1 LVDDVFRITMGNT
14 LIVITGFMGSGKSA
28 VASALS
34 RHFEREVIDLDE
46 TIAEVEGRS
55 ARQLID
61 EGGEGS
67 FREIETR
74 VLERLLANSTTGI
87 IALGGGAW
95 TIPRNRDLINQHGGI
110 SVWLDA
116 PFDLCWKRI
125 VASGDERPLARD
137 EQEARELYERR
148 LPHYKSAELQIVAS
162 EDKPIEEIVEEIV
175 QALLRR
181 PGEHD

>member
-1 LVDDVFRITMGNT
+1 MSNRP
-14 LIVITGFMGSGKSA
+14 IVITGFMGSGKSA

-34 RHFEREVIDLDE
+34 RGLQCKAIDLDE
-46 TIAEVEGRS
+46 AIAEAEGRS
-55 ARQLID
+55 ARQTID
-61 EGGEGS
+61 ETGEGS

-74 VLERLLANSTTGI
+74 TLEKSLANLPAGI

-125 VASGDERPLARD
+125 LASGDERPLARN

-148 LPHYKSAELQIVAS
+148 LAHYKRANLHIEARDDKSLAETVG
-162 EDKPIEEIVEEIV
+162 EII
-175 QALLRR
+175 QALSS
-181 PGEHD
+181 H

>member
-1 LVDDVFRITMGNT
+1 MSNRP
-14 LIVITGFMGSGKSA
+14 IVITGFMGSGKSA

-34 RHFEREVIDLDE
+34 RGLQCEAIDLDE
-46 TIAEVEGRS
+46 AIAEAEGRS
-55 ARQLID
+55 ARQIID
-61 EGGEGS
+61 ETGEGS

-74 VLERLLANSTTGI
+74 ALEKSLANLPTGI

-125 VASGDERPLARD
+125 VASGYQRPLARN
-137 EQEARELYERR
+137 EQEARKIYETR
-148 LPHYKSAELQIVAS
+148 LPHYQSAELQIAAS

-175 QALLRR
+175 RALSRR
-181 PGEHD
+181 PSEHD

>member
-1 LVDDVFRITMGNT
+1 MDNT

-46 TIAEVEGRS
+46 AIAEVEGRS

-95 TIPRNRDLINQHGGI
+95 SIPRNRDLINQHGGI

-125 VASGDERPLARD
+125 VASGYERPLARD

-148 LPHYKSAELQIVAS
+148 LADYERAHLHIEARDDKSIDETVG
-162 EDKPIEEIVEEIV
+162 EII
-175 QALLRR
+175 QALSSHRI
-181 PGEHD
+181 

>member
-1 LVDDVFRITMGNT
+1 MGNM

-46 TIAEVEGRS
+46 AIAATEGRT
-55 ARQLID
+55 AKQIID
-61 EGGEGS
+61 ETGEVS

-74 VLERLLANSTTGI
+74 VLEKLLANCTSAI

-125 VASGDERPLARD
+125 VASGYQRPLAPN
-137 EQEARELYERR
+137 EQEARQLYETR
-148 LPHYKSAELQIVAS
+148 LPHYQSAELQIVAS
-162 EDKPIEEIVEEIV
+162 EDRPIEEIVEEIV
-175 QALLRR
+175 RALSGR
-181 PGEHD
+181 PSEHD